1 MSAKARHVWSSS
13 SSSHGEAE
21 NHLLKGEKSPEKW
34 ICLLSLLWKF
44 PVSSEKVRNFMEF
57 LDLSRQTLPV
67 QHVFNVAFCM
77 KCLYK
82 SWHWV
87 DLRQTRLR
95 LEFTTGHCSCE
106 KHCRPEI
113 PPNGHG
119 YPGKLWSL
127 AVDPMISTL
136 QPLRNRYNCYV
147 TVTTALVRCVAWSNP
162 TPTLS
167 PWAFTKGRMDNRT
180 WSRDLHQSFP
190 TAFSCQ
196 KLDKNGHPKNDDTS
210 DNIWAMVNTHG

>member
-1 MSAKARHVWSSS
+1 M
-13 SSSHGEAE
+13 
-21 NHLLKGEKSPEKW
+21 KGEKSPEKW

-95 LEFTTGHCSCE
+95 LEFSTGHCSCE

-136 QPLRNRYNCYV
+136 QPLRNRYNCPGE
-147 TVTTALVRCVAWSNP
+147 VRSMKQP
-162 TPTLS
+162 YSYFEPL
-167 PWAFTKGRMDNRT
+167 GI
-180 WSRDLHQSFP
+180 HQG
-190 TAFSCQ
+190 T
-196 KLDKNGHPKNDDTS
+196 NGQQDMEP
-210 DNIWAMVNTHG
+210 